1 MLPPSHATLMA
12 DEKSRELSLYVQSKK
27 VVTSFYRPPSPSGD
41 VRYGPESGITV
52 TMGRPPHL
60 ESDASPA
67 GEEAFFLSDDQARCV
82 AMVEEVATKRGYA
95 VKVTDVAKV
104 GRLER
109 LVTER
114 LRGVQK
120 FPVLIGPADLRLE
133 GVEAFTEEHL
143 SELMPAEMGALRAFT
158 YLKVRGGDLDR
169 IRELLLGFRE
179 VREMHLLTGDWDVFI
194 VLEFDGHKN
203 KKRQVLDFVTE
214 RIRGI
219 PEVLDTST
227 LVPEYSVTKFPF

>member
-1 MLPPSHATLMA
+1 MA

-27 VVTSFYRPPSPSGD
+27 VVTSFYRPPSHSGD
-41 VRYGPESGITV
+41 VRYGPESGLTV

-67 GEEAFFLSDDQARCV
+67 ADEAFFLSDDQARCV

-114 LRGVQK
+114 LRGVQN
-120 FPVLIGPADLRLE
+120 FPVLIGPGDQRLE
-133 GVEAFTEEHL
+133 GCEAFTDERIAEM
-143 SELMPAEMGALRAFT
+143 MPAEMTSLRAFT
-158 YLKVRGGDLDR
+158 YLKVRGGDLVR
-169 IRELLLGFRE
+169 IREILLAFRE
-179 VREMHLLTGDWDVFI
+179 VRELHLLTGDWDVFV
-194 VLEFDGHKN
+194 VLEFDGARN

-227 LVPEYSVTKFPF
+227 LVPEYSVSKFPF